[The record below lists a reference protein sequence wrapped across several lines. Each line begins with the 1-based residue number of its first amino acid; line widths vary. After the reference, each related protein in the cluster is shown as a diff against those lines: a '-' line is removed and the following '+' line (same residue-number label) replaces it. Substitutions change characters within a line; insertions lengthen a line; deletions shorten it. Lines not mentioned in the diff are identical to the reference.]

1 MNLFNNILM
10 MKKVANFPKNLTR
23 FYLKYL
29 LLNPWWLA
37 FFFISL
43 VLARII
49 VYSLYPFFS
58 EKVIS
63 WIENPPAENI
73 LGYALPYLILFAGI
87 IAFTH
92 FLWFIRY
99 FFERKID
106 EKARMKMSED
116 LQEYVNNQTIG
127 FYAKTEPGKITRNID
142 YIVNGFYY
150 FVLEGLLSFSVT
162 FGVVI
167 FSAILL
173 LRASILLSII
183 FIIFNTLAI
192 LWTIYSLP
200 KNIYWTNKYADMD
213 SNISG
218 KLNDSLANFVTVKL
232 FTGAKYERRLLN
244 PYRKKLFKIGI
255 NSENAE
261 SFFWIPSSYILE
273 VSIIFCFGASIYMAM
288 KGLMP
293 VSQVVFCIMTYNMVA
308 DIVFDMLMATPNM
321 IKGFSSA
328 KTSYKELIRPIDLID
343 KENAKTLVVQQGK
356 IEIKNLSFRFSKN
369 YILKN
374 LNLTIEPGQKIGIV
388 GLSGK
393 GKTTLVRL
401 IMRFYDPESGCIM
414 IDGTDIRDVTQESLR
429 ANIAFVPQDETMFNR
444 TLMQNIQ
451 YGRNTAT
458 KSEVYEAAR
467 KSNSINFI
475 KKTDRG
481 FNTVVGT
488 RGIKLS
494 GGQRQRIS
502 IARAFLKDAPILIM
516 DEATSALDS
525 ESENI
530 IQDSLKHLSKNKTT
544 VVIAHRLSTLKH
556 MDKIA
561 VLNKGKI
568 AEYGSH
574 EELIKKK
581 NGIYAGLW
589 AMQSCVSTNENII
602 C

>member
-1 MNLFNNILM
+1 MNLFHTLNM
-10 MKKVANFPKNLTR
+10 AKKSCSFPKSITK

-29 LLNPWWLA
+29 FLKPWWLA
-37 FFFISL
+37 FFFVSL
-43 VLARII
+43 VLARVI
-49 VYSLYPFFS
+49 VYSLYPIFS

-63 WIENPPAENI
+63 WIENPPVENV
-73 LGYALPYLILFAGI
+73 LSYAIPYLILFATI
-87 IAFTH
+87 MVFTH

-106 EKARMKMSED
+106 ENARMKMSED

-150 FVLEGLLSFSVT
+150 FVLEGLLSFAVT
-162 FGVVI
+162 FGVII

-183 FIIFNTLAI
+183 FIICNILAI

-218 KLNDSLANFVTVKL
+218 KLNDSLANFVTIKL
-232 FTGAKYERRLLN
+232 FTGARYERHILK
-244 PYRKKLFKIGI
+244 PYRKKLFKIGV

-273 VSIIFCFGASIYMAM
+273 LSIICCFAASIYMAM

-293 VSQVVFCIMTYNMVA
+293 VSQVVFCIMTYNMVS
-308 DIVFDMLMATPNM
+308 DVVFDMLMATPNM

-328 KTSYKELIRPIDLID
+328 KTSYNELVRPIDLID

-401 IMRFYDPESGCIM
+401 IMRFYDPETGYIM

-429 ANIAFVPQDETMFNR
+429 ANISFVPQDETMFNR

-451 YGRNTAT
+451 YGRNMAT
-458 KSEVYEAAR
+458 KSEVYNAAK
-467 KSNSINFI
+467 KSNSFDFI
-475 KKTDRG
+475 KKTDKG

-502 IARAFLKDAPILIM
+502 IARAFLKNAPILIM

-530 IQDSLKHLSKNKTT
+530 IQESLKHLSKNKTT
-544 VVIAHRLSTLKH
+544 IVIAHRLSTLKH

-581 NGIYAGLW
+581 NGLYATLW
-589 AMQSCVSTNENII
+589 TLQSFASEKDRII